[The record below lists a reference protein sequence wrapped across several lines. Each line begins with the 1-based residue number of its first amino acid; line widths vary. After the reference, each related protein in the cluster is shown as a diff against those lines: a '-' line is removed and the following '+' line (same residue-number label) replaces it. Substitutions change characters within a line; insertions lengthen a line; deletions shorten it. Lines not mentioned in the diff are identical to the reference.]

1 MNSKNIKIAFLIG
14 SGTSICAGAPSTIQL
29 TQSLLNNERKQC
41 TEKELLIKDF
51 LGYLKTR
58 IEDYYKWLEKAYDI
72 NYEDIYYFVW
82 QLLSSVNGVSD
93 NPAIFKLYKEI
104 QSIFPLDKGFY
115 NVENFQ
121 SFLKDVL
128 RHIENIICQK
138 LELKLNNNCGYL
150 NVIKQAYDDE
160 RIEKIAVFSLN
171 HDTLTE
177 QFFNDNKIEYS
188 DGFIKKKNLNAKIWD
203 RESFNNEFKVNLYK
217 LHGSINWRQFTRK
230 DTKGQPIDGPIIG
243 STSSYLKDTEQ
254 IRNPDGSVLIPNKR
268 CGILVGT
275 SNKTLNYLS
284 DVFIEMNFKFH
295 ETSIGFDYLVISG
308 YSFND
313 KGVNL
318 YIRRFMNS
326 LSDLPNNKKL
336 KVIDT
341 NSHVLKNDVLI
352 YEIFERLRIID
363 KSDFINKKFE
373 DIQLKDILGE

>member
-1 MNSKNIKIAFLIG
+1 MSLKNIKIAFLFG
-14 SGTSICAGAPSTIQL
+14 SGISICAGAPNTTQL
-29 TQSLLNNERKQC
+29 TQNLLDYKGNQC
-41 TEKELLIKDF
+41 AGKELLIKDF

-58 IEDYYKWLEKAYDI
+58 IEDYYKWLKKACDI

-82 QLLSSVNGVSD
+82 QLWSSVNSVSD

-104 QSIFPLDKGFY
+104 QSIFSLDKGFY
-115 NVENFQ
+115 NIENFQ
-121 SFLKDVL
+121 NFLEDVL

-138 LELKLNNNCGYL
+138 LELKLNSNCGYL
-150 NVIKQAYDDE
+150 NIIKQAYDDK

-188 DGFIKKKNLNAKIWD
+188 DGFIKKKDLNAKIWN

-217 LHGSINWRQFTRK
+217 LHGSISWRQFTRK
-230 DTKGQPIDGPIIG
+230 DKEGQPIDGPMIA
-243 STSSYLKDTEQ
+243 STSSYIKYTEQ
-254 IRNPDGSVLIPNKR
+254 IENPDGSVLIPNKR

-275 SNKTLNYLS
+275 SNKILNYLS
-284 DVFIEMNFKFH
+284 DVFIEMNFRFH

-318 YIRRFMNS
+318 YIKRFMNL

-341 NSHVLKNDVLI
+341 DSHVLKNDVLI
-352 YEIFERLRIID
+352 YEIFERLKIID
-363 KSDFINKKFE
+363 KSDFINKRFENIQLE
-373 DIQLKDILGE
+373 DIFK